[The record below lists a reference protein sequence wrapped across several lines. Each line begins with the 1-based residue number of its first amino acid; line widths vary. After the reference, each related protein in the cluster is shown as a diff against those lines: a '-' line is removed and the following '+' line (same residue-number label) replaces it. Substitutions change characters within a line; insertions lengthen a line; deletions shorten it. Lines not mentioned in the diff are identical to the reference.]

1 MKTYSEVLSESVEL
15 YEAWYNPLSWFR
27 DRRRIERE
35 MEDAVRKGP
44 AEAEKAQVSISKEI
58 ILGFLGTIRN
68 HPRKY
73 LALLGIVMGDLAQS
87 KYTGTSGT
95 GLLLGAVRDGMS
107 AQLAQAGAD
116 LQSTVKND
124 ILTTDN
130 IMFLS
135 LLGAVG
141 FSSIAIFNLLKIVAV
156 RGPKWLEAKLATRDN
171 KQLAYIMK
179 KELGV
184 DIHTQDVR
192 VGSPGRSKIM
202 DPA

>member
-1 MKTYSEVLSESVEL
+1 
-15 YEAWYNPLSWFR
+15 
-27 DRRRIERE
+27 
-35 MEDAVRKGP
+35 
-44 AEAEKAQVSISKEI
+44 
-58 ILGFLGTIRN
+58 
-68 HPRKY
+68 
-73 LALLGIVMGDLAQS
+73 
-87 KYTGTSGT
+87 
-95 GLLLGAVRDGMS
+95 
-107 AQLAQAGAD
+107 
-116 LQSTVKND
+116 
-124 ILTTDN
+124 
-130 IMFLS
+130 MFLS